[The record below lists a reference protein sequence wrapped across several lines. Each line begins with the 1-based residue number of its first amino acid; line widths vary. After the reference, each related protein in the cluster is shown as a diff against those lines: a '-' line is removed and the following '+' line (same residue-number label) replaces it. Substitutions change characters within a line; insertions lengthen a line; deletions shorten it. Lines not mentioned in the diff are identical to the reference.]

1 MSESSPRFCAQLRDG
16 VQTPPHLQF
25 SSEASLFLSRS
36 VAMERFVCALILLL
50 AALLCLGTG
59 QHHVGPWRHR
69 IQWENNGQVYSLL
82 STGTQYRLP
91 AQTRR
96 RTELLLTTKNNFNQI
111 HSPVPPSRSSR
122 TRTVE
127 LRDAAGRISQQNDHI
142 QTDSSVLGPDAGQY
156 LLAAGRPGAPSPGT
170 TGGFRAYREPS
181 NGSAA
186 AFTGIQEFSGNGV
199 PRGGRSTPGQGAQRT
214 GTLPVRS
221 ADFTHSRI
229 RSDGS
234 GPPARPPAAPDR
246 VSTAEENGN
255 TGRGDAP
262 GTQRLQRAQSL
273 SRGAPEPGVP
283 PTAAS
288 SNSVEIHFP
297 PPNPDPDV
305 ADPRDPH
312 SIHHR
317 NSVFY
322 NVYPPDRRNRISARP
337 PPGTGYGTRFFHH
350 GLPDLVPDPYYIQAA
365 SYIQRVQMYALRC
378 AAEEN
383 CLSRSAYH
391 SSVSDLDYRVLL
403 RFPQRVKNQGTADFL
418 PVKPR
423 HEWEWHSC
431 HQHFHSMEAFSNYD
445 LLDVSSGQK
454 VAEGHKASFCLEDTS
469 CDPGTRRRFACTAH
483 TQGLGPGCYDTY
495 HANIDCQWID
505 ITDVPPGNY
514 ILKVT
519 VNPSQ
524 LVQESDFSNNEVRC
538 DVRYTGSYV
547 QTRNCRI
554 TVS

>member
-1 MSESSPRFCAQLRDG
+1 MQ
-16 VQTPPHLQF
+16 
-25 SSEASLFLSRS
+25 
-36 VAMERFVCALILLL
+36 RFVCVSVCLL
-50 AALLCLGTG
+50 AALLCLGAA

-96 RTELLLTTKNNFNQI
+96 RTQLLLTAKNGLNQI
-111 HSPVPPSRSSR
+111 NSPVALSRSTR
-122 TRTVE
+122 TRTVA
-127 LRDAAGRISQQNDHI
+127 LRDGRLSQQNDLI
-142 QTDSSVLGPDAGQY
+142 QMDTSVLGPEAGQY
-156 LLAAGRPGAPSPGT
+156 LISAGRPGAHGQAPPRLGT
-170 TGGFRAYREPS
+170 TAGAPGFSSYRAPS
-181 NGSAA
+181 NGSAIS
-186 AFTGIQEFSGNGV
+186 TQEFSGSGV
-199 PRGGRSTPGQGAQRT
+199 PRGGRSTPGEQQQASAS
-214 GTLPVRS
+214 PVR
-221 ADFTHSRI
+221 APDFTHGRVRSGGSDPPPRSPATSVWVSAAEDARRI
-229 RSDGS
+229 PQQS
-234 GPPARPPAAPDR
+234 
-246 VSTAEENGN
+246 NF
-255 TGRGDAP
+255 GDAP
-262 GTQRLQRAQSL
+262 SAQRLSQ
-273 SRGAPEPGVP
+273 E
-283 PTAAS
+283 AAS
-288 SNSVEIHFP
+288 
-297 PPNPDPDV
+297 DV
-305 ADPRDPH
+305 GDPRDPH

-337 PPGTGYGTRFFHH
+337 PPGPGYGTRFFHN

-383 CLSRSAYH
+383 CLS
-391 SSVSDLDYRVLL
+391 
-403 RFPQRVKNQGTADFL
+403 
-418 PVKPR
+418 
-423 HEWEWHSC
+423 
-431 HQHFHSMEAFSNYD
+431 
-445 LLDVSSGQK
+445 
-454 VAEGHKASFCLEDTS
+454 SFCLEDTS

-538 DVRYTGSYV
+538 DIRFTGSYV
-547 QTRNCRI
+547 QARNCRI
-554 TVS
+554 TT

>member
-1 MSESSPRFCAQLRDG
+1 
-16 VQTPPHLQF
+16 
-25 SSEASLFLSRS
+25 
-36 VAMERFVCALILLL
+36 MEKFVLVLICLLEVL
-50 AALLCLGTG
+50 VCLGTG
-59 QHHVGPWRHR
+59 QHHLRARVGPWRHR

-82 STGTQYRLP
+82 STGTQYRSP

-96 RTELLLTTKNNFNQI
+96 RTQLLLTTNRL
-111 HSPVPPSRSSR
+111 HPPVALSRSAR
-122 TRTVE
+122 TRSGDIE
-127 LRDAAGRISQQNDHI
+127 DAAGGHSQHSDLSQMDA
-142 QTDSSVLGPDAGQY
+142 SVLGVDAGQY
-156 LLAAGRPGAPSPGT
+156 LLASGPPGSHSQSPPRLAT
-170 TGGFRAYREPS
+170 TGEAVPVAVGYRSQQAPS

-186 AFTGIQEFSGNGV
+186 AFTTTQEFSGSGV
-199 PRGGRSTPGQGAQRT
+199 PRGGRSTLGHDAGAQQAT
-214 GTLPVRS
+214 ELPVRS
-221 ADFTHSRI
+221 PDFTHNRGGRI
-229 RSDGS
+229 RPESSESPATAGWVTISEDSGNARRIPLQTSLGDGRS
-234 GPPARPPAAPDR
+234 AQRVHSLTRITPDTN
-246 VSTAEENGN
+246 VS
-255 TGRGDAP
+255 
-262 GTQRLQRAQSL
+262 
-273 SRGAPEPGVP
+273 
-283 PTAAS
+283 PTALS
-288 SNSVEIHFP
+288 SNAVEIHT
-297 PPNPDPDV
+297 DTTRTTDTS
-305 ADPRDPH
+305 DPRDPH

-322 NVYPPDRRNRISARP
+322 NIYPPDRRNRVTVRP
-337 PPGTGYGTRFFHH
+337 PPGPGYGTRFFHH

-383 CLSRSAYH
+383 CLSRSANH
-391 SSVSDLDYRVLL
+391 PSVRDLDYRVLL

-431 HQHFHSMEAFSNYD
+431 HQHYHSMEAFSNYD
-445 LLDVSSGQK
+445 LLDVSTGQK

-469 CDPGTRRRFACTAH
+469 CDPGIRRRFACTAH

-538 DVRYTGSYV
+538 DIRYTGSYV
-547 QTRNCRI
+547 QARNCRI
-554 TVS
+554 TV

>member
-1 MSESSPRFCAQLRDG
+1 
-16 VQTPPHLQF
+16 
-25 SSEASLFLSRS
+25 
-36 VAMERFVCALILLL
+36 MERFVCALICLL

-96 RTELLLTTKNNFNQI
+96 RTQLLLTTKNSFNQI
-111 HSPVPPSRSSR
+111 HSPVPLSRSSR

-127 LRDAAGRISQQNDHI
+127 LRDAAGRISQQNHHI
-142 QTDSSVLGPDAGQY
+142 QTDTSILGADAGQY
-156 LLAAGRPGAPSPGT
+156 LLAAGP
-170 TGGFRAYREPS
+170 
-181 NGSAA
+181 
-186 AFTGIQEFSGNGV
+186 
-199 PRGGRSTPGQGAQRT
+199 
-214 GTLPVRS
+214 
-221 ADFTHSRI
+221 
-229 RSDGS
+229 
-234 GPPARPPAAPDR
+234 
-246 VSTAEENGN
+246 
-255 TGRGDAP
+255 
-262 GTQRLQRAQSL
+262 
-273 SRGAPEPGVP
+273 
-283 PTAAS
+283 AS

-297 PPNPDPDV
+297 LSNPDSDV

-312 SIHHR
+312 SVHHR

-322 NVYPPDRRNRISARP
+322 NVYPPDRRNRITARP
-337 PPGTGYGTRFFHH
+337 PPGTGYGTRFFHN

-365 SYIQRVQMYALRC
+365 SYIHRVQMYALRC

-391 SSVSDLDYRVLL
+391 PSVSDLDYRVLL

-418 PVKPR
+418 PTKPR

-538 DVRYTGSYV
+538 DIRYTGSYSELF
-547 QTRNCRI
+547 I
-554 TVS
+554 IPHK